1 MEIFPRNAVHTN
13 TGILN
18 RLLERFDDVIG
29 NEECFQG
36 CVFFFCFSFFS
47 FFARLSSGFFE
58 RLSCDLK
65 TRGEIVIRI
74 ACNCKERRKD
84 NVCCAHWKIFWNGFV

>member
-36 CVFFFCFSFFS
+36 CVFFSVFLFFFGS
-47 FFARLSSGFFE
+47 RSDYLVGFFE

-65 TRGEIVIRI
+65 TRGEI